1 MEIIGEICW
10 MVADPP
16 TAAIMMTLE
25 SAVIA
30 AVRPVGAAPGG
41 LIVLAIAPENA
52 EKAEIPTGVA
62 GPAVTV
68 RIPLLKAMT

>member
-16 TAAIMMTLE
+16 AAAIMMTVE
-25 SAVIA
+25 SAVEG

-52 EKAEIPTGVA
+52 EKAETPTGVV
-62 GPAVTV
+62 GPTVTV
-68 RIPLLKAMT
+68 RIPLLKEMT